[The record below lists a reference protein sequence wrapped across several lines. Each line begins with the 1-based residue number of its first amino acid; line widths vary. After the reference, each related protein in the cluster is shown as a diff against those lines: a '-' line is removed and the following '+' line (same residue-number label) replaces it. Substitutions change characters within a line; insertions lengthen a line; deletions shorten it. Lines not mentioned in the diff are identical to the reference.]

1 MEGAYLNLLD
11 FRLKISSQE
20 YAKAYFL
27 MRTYAESKNRSCTLR
42 PLDVAT
48 VLKLQN
54 AAPRA
59 EEEFKKIHADSLYKT
74 L

>member
-1 MEGAYLNLLD
+1 
-11 FRLKISSQE
+11 
-20 YAKAYFL
+20 
-27 MRTYAESKNRSCTLR
+27 MRTYTESKNTSCTLR

-54 AAPRA
+54 SAPRA
-59 EEEFKKIHADSLYKT
+59 EEELRKIHADSLYKT